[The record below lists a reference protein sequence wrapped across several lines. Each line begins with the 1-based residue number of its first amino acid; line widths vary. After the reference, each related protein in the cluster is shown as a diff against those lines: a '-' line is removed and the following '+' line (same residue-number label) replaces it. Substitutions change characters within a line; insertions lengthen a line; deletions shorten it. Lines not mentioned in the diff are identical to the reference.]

1 MQIGTLAVSGSNP
14 TIINRDQVDAY
25 VLIGTIDE
33 SVPLTA
39 YSITIGG
46 KTVQSVSTASHII
59 ALAKFLQESLL
70 GADVAIGM
78 MLKVAGDFIAGQ
90 NIQYSF
96 DSDDAAVTFPIYA
109 FSEGETDA
117 VPVTA
122 GQVTKQDG
130 DNQLFNGNEFTCLI
144 FPDTNFDY
152 VNIEFADGHTSKL
165 SGAEVDALFSLY
177 NQCDADGRLGG
188 NHVIDNSRGDIARAT
203 VFASGGTLKITTAK
217 LV

>member
-25 VLIGTIDE
+25 ILIGTVDE
-33 SVPLTA
+33 DVPLTA
-39 YSITIGG
+39 FSITIGG
-46 KTVQSVSTASHII
+46 KVTQSLSTTAHIQ
-59 ALAKFLQESLL
+59 AYAKYLQESLL
-70 GADVAIGM
+70 GADVKVGM
-78 MLKVAGDFIAGQ
+78 LLKVAGDFIPGQ

-109 FSEGETDA
+109 FSEGETDQI
-117 VPVTA
+117 PVVA

-130 DNQLFNGNEFTCLI
+130 DNQIFEGSEFTALI
-144 FPDTNFDY
+144 FPDTNLDY
-152 VNIEFADGHTSKL
+152 VNVEYVDGHTSKMT
-165 SGAEVDALFSLY
+165 GAEIDALFSLY
-177 NQCDADGRLGG
+177 NNADADGRLAAM
-188 NHVIDNSRGDIARAT
+188 HVLDNSRGDIARAT